1 MIKRKKGISLI
12 VLIITIIV
20 ILILVAAILISF
32 NNNNPIN
39 KANEAK
45 FKSDLKGFKEQ
56 LLTTHSNNEM
66 DNSSYNKNNVNV
78 KLNSYSQMKLY
89 IPDITEEY
97 CKVLF
102 IEKGNLLYI
111 GNDGVNIYTDTLT
124 AFNEYKDGVNVSE
137 YYEENYDKEEQK
149 WANNVGVRSPYGV
162 YGDIDGDGYVTKEDT
177 TYLRSL
183 IVNTSGT
190 DISTDLSNKQF
201 KAMDVDKDGVID
213 IKDETAIQKFIAGDE
228 VDYVDTFIDN

>member
-137 YYEENYDKEEQK
+137 YYEENYDKEEK
-149 WANNVGVRSPYGV
+149 NGP
-162 YGDIDGDGYVTKEDT
+162 IMLE
-177 TYLRSL
+177 
-183 IVNTSGT
+183 
-190 DISTDLSNKQF
+190 
-201 KAMDVDKDGVID
+201 
-213 IKDETAIQKFIAGDE
+213 
-228 VDYVDTFIDN
+228 

>member
-20 ILILVAAILISF
+20 VLILVAAILISF

-111 GNDGVNIYTDTLT
+111 GNDGVKVYTNTLES
-124 AFNEYKDGVNVSE
+124 FDEYKEGVNVSQYFQS
-137 YYEENYDKEEQK
+137 YYDQNEEK
-149 WANNVGVRSPYGV
+149 WARSIGVNSPYAI
-162 YGDIDGDGYVTKEDT
+162 YGDVDGDGYVTEED
-177 TYLRSL
+177 YRYIDGFS
-183 IVNTSGT
+183 VDSFK
-190 DISTDLSNKQF
+190 ISTLSARQF
-201 KAMDVDKDGVID
+201 KSMDVNKDNMID
-213 IKDETAIQKFIAGDE
+213 ILDSVDIKKFVTGIE
-228 VDYVDTFIDN
+228 VDNVGRYIEE

>member
-89 IPDITEEY
+89 N
-97 CKVLF
+97 CL
-102 IEKGNLLYI
+102 
-111 GNDGVNIYTDTLT
+111 
-124 AFNEYKDGVNVSE
+124 
-137 YYEENYDKEEQK
+137 
-149 WANNVGVRSPYGV
+149 
-162 YGDIDGDGYVTKEDT
+162 
-177 TYLRSL
+177 
-183 IVNTSGT
+183 
-190 DISTDLSNKQF
+190 
-201 KAMDVDKDGVID
+201 
-213 IKDETAIQKFIAGDE
+213 
-228 VDYVDTFIDN
+228 

>member
-20 ILILVAAILISF
+20 VLILVAAILISF

-111 GNDGVNIYTDTLT
+111 GNDGVKVYTNTLES
-124 AFNEYKDGVNVSE
+124 FDEYKEGVNVSQYFQS
-137 YYEENYDKEEQK
+137 YYDQNEEK
-149 WANNVGVRSPYGV
+149 WARAIGVNSPYAI
-162 YGDIDGDGYVTKEDT
+162 YGDVDGDGYVTDEDSR
-177 TYLRSL
+177 YVEAFSAY
-183 IVNTSGT
+183 SGV
-190 DISTDLSNKQF
+190 DISKLSSKQF
-201 KAMDVDKDGVID
+201 KAIDVNKDGVID
-213 IKDETAIQKFIAGDE
+213 ITDSVDIQKFVTGEE
-228 VDYVDTFIDN
+228 VDNVGRYIEE

>member
-111 GNDGVNIYTDTLT
+111 GNDGVKVYTNTLES
-124 AFNEYKDGVNVSE
+124 FDEYKEGVNVSQYFQS
-137 YYEENYDKEEQK
+137 YYDQNEEK
-149 WANNVGVRSPYGV
+149 WARSIGVNSPYAI
-162 YGDIDGDGYVTKEDT
+162 YGDVDGDGYVTDEDSR
-177 TYLRSL
+177 YVEAFSAY
-183 IVNTSGT
+183 SGV
-190 DISTDLSNKQF
+190 DISKLSSKQF
-201 KAMDVDKDGVID
+201 KAIDVNKDGLID
-213 IKDETAIQKFIAGDE
+213 ITDSVDIQKFVTGIE
-228 VDYVDTFIDN
+228 VDNVGRYIEE

>member
-20 ILILVAAILISF
+20 VLILVAAILISF
-32 NNNNPIN
+32 NNSNPIN
-39 KANEAK
+39 KATEAK

-66 DNSSYNKNNVNV
+66 DNSSYNKNDINV

-97 CKVLF
+97 CKKLF

-111 GNDGVNIYTDTLT
+111 GNDGVNMYTNDLT
-124 AFNEYKDGVNVSE
+124 TFNEYKDGVDVSE
-137 YYEENYDKEEQK
+137 YFNENYDKEEQK
-149 WANNVGVRSPYGV
+149 WANAVGVRSPYGV
-162 YGDIDGDGYVTKEDT
+162 YGDVDGDGYVSSVDDKCLTSLVID
-177 TYLRSL
+177 RSG
-183 IVNTSGT
+183 IN
-190 DISTDLSNKQF
+190 ISTDLSNKQF
-201 KAMDVDKDGVID
+201 KALDADKNGGID
-213 IKDETAIQKFIAGDE
+213 IMDATAIQKFTVGEA

>member
-97 CKVLF
+97 CKKLF

-111 GNDGVNIYTDTLT
+111 GNDGVKVYTNTLES
-124 AFNEYKDGVNVSE
+124 FDEYKEGVNVSQYFQS
-137 YYEENYDKEEQK
+137 YYDQNEEK
-149 WANNVGVRSPYGV
+149 WARSIGVNSPYAI
-162 YGDIDGDGYVTKEDT
+162 YGDVDGDGYVTDEDSR
-177 TYLRSL
+177 YVAAFS
-183 IVNTSGT
+183 VESGGF
-190 DISTDLSNKQF
+190 DKSKLSSKQF
-201 KAMDVDKDGVID
+201 KAIDVNKDGVINIID
-213 IKDETAIQKFIAGDE
+213 SVDIQKFVTGEE
-228 VDYVDTFIDN
+228 VDNVGRYIEE

>member
-20 ILILVAAILISF
+20 VLILVAAILISF
-32 NNNNPIN
+32 NNSNPIN

-137 YYEENYDKEEQK
+137 YYEENYDREEQK

-162 YGDIDGDGYVTKEDT
+162 YGDIDGDGYVTTEDV
-177 TYLRSL
+177 TYLNSL
-183 IVNTSGT
+183 IVNKSGI

-201 KAMDVDKDGVID
+201 IAMDVDKDGVID
-213 IKDETAIQKFIAGDE
+213 IKDATAIQKFIIGDE